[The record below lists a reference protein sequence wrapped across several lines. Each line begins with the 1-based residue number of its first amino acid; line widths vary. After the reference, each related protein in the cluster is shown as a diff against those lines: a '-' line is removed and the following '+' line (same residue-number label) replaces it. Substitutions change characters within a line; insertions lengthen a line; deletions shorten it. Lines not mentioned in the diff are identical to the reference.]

1 MLRYYDTAMPQSRN
15 EPAPSGVLVGLATI
29 GGEFH
34 RSRWTVARWIKLHD
48 FPAARLPDGSWFTTP
63 SLIDNWLIE
72 RRASDPAVG
81 GGNARA

>member
-1 MLRYYDTAMPQSRN
+1 MLQSHTTH
-15 EPAPSGVLVGLATI
+15 APSGVLVGLATI
-29 GGEFH
+29 GGEFR

-48 FPAARLPDGSWFTTP
+48 FPAARLPDGSWAVTP

-72 RRASDPAVG
+72 RRASDPVVG